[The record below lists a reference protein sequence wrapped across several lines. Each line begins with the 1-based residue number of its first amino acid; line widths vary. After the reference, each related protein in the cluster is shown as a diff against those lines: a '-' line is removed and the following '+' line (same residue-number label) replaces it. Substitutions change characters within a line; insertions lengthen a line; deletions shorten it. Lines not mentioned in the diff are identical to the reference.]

1 MFNFVETMT
10 SKMLAACVLPNPEW
24 AKQERLLASGV
35 KRWRDP
41 KIPRELLLY
50 RVEAVRSRSM
60 FAVPAG
66 VLPKAM
72 DAYEGRALPAHLRD
86 YQREAVA
93 ALVPWDCGLLVA
105 PCGAGKTQVGCGILQ
120 HLDATAGNWP
130 SLVVVHTKDLA
141 AQWVARLKALGVRAY
156 LACGTDAFKAALGAI
171 AERADYSSVVVSTVQ
186 TLARQE
192 YGGKWNVVIV
202 DEAHHVPA
210 TTWTGVLARLDW
222 SRIYGLTATPDRADG
237 MTAAMLAW
245 LGPIRYSVDRAL
257 LQAEGNTVLPAIVRV
272 DTGAFCESSDFGDMV
287 GELTSNAARNALIA
301 RTVRAHGS
309 WPQMVLTSRV
319 EHAECLA
326 VLLSGLEAGGR
337 VAVMTGGTKGR
348 EAILDDARA
357 GRIDVLIATQLADEG
372 LDVPGL
378 CAVHLAA
385 PSRAAGRIE
394 QRVGRIMRPAAGKGV
409 PVVYDYVDDDS
420 LMLSQWRSRWKV
432 YKSIGCK
439 SYQTRKVVI

>member
-1 MFNFVETMT
+1 MFKFVEKMT
-10 SKMLAACVLPNPEW
+10 AEMLAQCVLPNPEW
-24 AKQERLLASGV
+24 AKQERLLASGH

-41 KIPRELLLY
+41 KVPKEIRLHRPAPGGFL
-50 RVEAVRSRSM
+50 
-60 FAVPAG
+60 VPAG
-66 VLPKAM
+66 VVSERWPIQVLRDWP
-72 DAYEGRALPAHLRD
+72 GHLRD
-86 YQREAVA
+86 YQREACD
-93 ALVPWDCGLLVA
+93 ALREWDCGVLVA
-105 PCGAGKTQVGCGILQ
+105 PCGGGKTEVGVGVLGSFVGCR
-120 HLDATAGNWP
+120 
-130 SLVVVHTKDLA
+130 LVVVHTVDLA
-141 AQWVARLKALGVRAY
+141 RQWVARCTLRGLPAVLATGSAAWVKALSLDSIIV
-156 LACGTDAFKAALGAI
+156 T
-171 AERADYSSVVVSTVQ
+171 TVQ
-186 TLARQE
+186 TLSRAADV
-192 YGGKWNVVIV
+192 GAWACVIV

-210 TTWTGVLARLDW
+210 STYTALLARLKW
-222 SRIYGLTATPDRADG
+222 ACIYGLTATPDRADG

-245 LGPIRYSVDRAL
+245 LGPIRYTVDRGL
-257 LQAEGNTVLPAIVRV
+257 LQSEGNTVLPAIVRV

-287 GELTSNAARNALIA
+287 GELTTNQARNALIA

-326 VLLSGLEAGGR
+326 VMLSGLEAGGR
-337 VAVMTGGTKGR
+337 VAVMTGSTKGR

-357 GRIDVLIATQLADEG
+357 GRVDVLIATQLADEG

-432 YKSIGCK
+432 YRSIGCR
-439 SYQTRKVVI
+439 SYQTRKVVV

>member
-1 MFNFVETMT
+1 MFKFVENLTAEMR
-10 SKMLAACVLPNPEW
+10 AACVLPNPEW
-24 AKQERLLASGV
+24 AKQERLLASGH

-41 KIPRELLLY
+41 KVAKEIRLHRPAPAGFL
-50 RVEAVRSRSM
+50 
-60 FAVPAG
+60 VPAG
-66 VLPKAM
+66 VRPLAFGPVLHHVWP
-72 DAYEGRALPAHLRD
+72 GHLRD
-86 YQREAVA
+86 YQREACEV
-93 ALVPWDCGLLVA
+93 LSEWDCGVLVA
-105 PCGAGKTQVGCGILQ
+105 PCGGGKTEVGVGLLGSFAGKR
-120 HLDATAGNWP
+120 
-130 SLVVVHTKDLA
+130 LVVVHTVDLA
-141 AQWVARLKALGVRAY
+141 RQWVARCTLRGLPATLATGSAAWVKALALDGVIV
-156 LACGTDAFKAALGAI
+156 T
-171 AERADYSSVVVSTVQ
+171 TVQ
-186 TLARQE
+186 TLTRAVDVGE
-192 YGGKWNVVIV
+192 WACVIV

-210 TTWTGVLARLDW
+210 STYTALLARLQW
-222 SRIYGLTATPDRADG
+222 KCIYGLTATPDRADG

-245 LGPIRYSVDRAL
+245 LGPIRYSVDRGL

-287 GELTSNAARNALIA
+287 GELTQNQARNALIA
-301 RTVRAHGS
+301 RTVRSHGAY
-309 WPQMVLTSRV
+309 PQMVLTSRV

-357 GRIDVLIATQLADEG
+357 GRVDVLIATQLADEG

-432 YKSIGCK
+432 YKSIGCRT
-439 SYQTRKVVI
+439 YQTRKVVV